1 MNPRRRGEEGR
12 EVNDKQGR
20 YYVSISGIEK
30 KGFLNCPE
38 LRSYSFLHIVW
49 RANGP
54 WASASRRSFYQN
66 GITIAV
72 KGLGEGEGEERRG
85 GRKRTPKSSN
95 CQMVNIFA
103 TLFNVA
109 LIAGLPGG

>member
-1 MNPRRRGEEGR
+1 MNPRRRGGRR

-30 KGFLNCPE
+30 KGFLNCPG
-38 LRSYSFLHIVW
+38 LRSRSFLHIVE

-54 WASASRRSFYQN
+54 WASASRRSCYQN
-66 GITIAV
+66 GITIAFS
-72 KGLGEGEGEERRG
+72 GLDDGEGEERRG
-85 GRKRTPKSSN
+85 GRKRAPMSSN

>member
-1 MNPRRRGEEGR
+1 MPAKGGC
-12 EVNDKQGR
+12 VNDKQGR
-20 YYVSISGIEK
+20 YYVSISGIEAK
-30 KGFLNCPE
+30 KGFLNCPG
-38 LRSYSFLHIVW
+38 LRSYSFLHIAE

-54 WASASRRSFYQN
+54 WASASRRSCYQN
-66 GITIAV
+66 GITIAF
-72 KGLGEGEGEERRG
+72 KGLGKGEGEGEERRG
-85 GRKRTPKSSN
+85 GRKRAPMSSN